1 MFRISFEP
9 YLTPE
14 RFQAIRAQMF
24 CSFRLLEFSIYTA
37 RGVECECI
45 LFDANEAHKAA
56 QALSPPTV
64 FS

>member
-1 MFRISFEP
+1 MFRIAFEP

-14 RFQAIRAQMF
+14 RFHALRSQMF
-24 CSFRLLEFSIYTA
+24 ASFRLLEFAVYTA
-37 RGVECECI
+37 AGMECEFI

>member
-1 MFRISFEP
+1 MFRVCFQP

-24 CSFRLLEFSIYTA
+24 ASFRLLEFAVYTA
-37 RGVECECI
+37 AGMECEFI
-45 LFDANEAHKAA
+45 LFDANEAHKAS
-56 QALSPPTV
+56 QALCPPMV